1 MKTHKTKND
10 LPSNAKSTVMGI
22 LNGSLASVIDL
33 ALVTKQ
39 AHWNLKG
46 PQFIAVHELLD
57 TFRAQLDN
65 HGDTIAER
73 VVQLGGTALG
83 SLQSVS
89 STTKLK
95 AYPTDIYKIHDHLD
109 ELIARYGDVANMIR
123 KAIDDSDEDR
133 RPDDSGYL
141 HRRLARSRQ
150 GAVVPRGARSGKEL
164 SRNAA
169 PATTHTKAP
178 EMPGR
183 FFNEMAQ
190 SVPT

>member
-10 LPSNAKSTVMGI
+10 LPSNAKSTVIGI
-22 LNGSLASVIDL
+22 LNESLASVIDL
-33 ALVTKQ
+33 ALITKQ

-57 TFRAQLDN
+57 TFRTQLDN

-109 ELIARYGDVANMIR
+109 ALIERYGDVANMIR
-123 KAIDDSDEDR
+123 KVIDDSDEAGD
-133 RPDDSGYL
+133 PTTADIFT
-141 HRRLARSRQ
+141 AASRDLDKSLWFLEAHVQ
-150 GAVVPRGARSGKEL
+150 EKS
-164 SRNAA
+164 
-169 PATTHTKAP
+169 
-178 EMPGR
+178 
-183 FFNEMAQ
+183 
-190 SVPT
+190 